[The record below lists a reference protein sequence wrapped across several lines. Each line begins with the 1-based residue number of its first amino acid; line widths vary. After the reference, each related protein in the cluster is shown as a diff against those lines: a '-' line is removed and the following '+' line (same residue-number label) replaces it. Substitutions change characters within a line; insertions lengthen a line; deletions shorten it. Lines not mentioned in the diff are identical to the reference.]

1 MSRYRTL
8 QKPEVP
14 HEHTEIPRVG
24 QWPSRK
30 SYFTVVMSMGSKP
43 DRKVRIS
50 ALPLT
55 SCMILGRLMNFAES

>member
-1 MSRYRTL
+1 MSCHRTP

-14 HEHTEIPRVG
+14 HENTKIPRVG
-24 QWPSRK
+24 QWPSSK

-43 DRKVRIS
+43 DRRIRIS

-55 SCMILGRLMNFAES
+55 SCMILGRLMNFAEP